1 MQPDY
6 KKYPEIPRGCQL
18 NENKKSGTF
27 QIFREGKYRSEGCTS
42 KRESIGTITKD
53 GKLVFSDMWVLRN
66 EVRSLRQ
73 QLTDLKN
80 AHEVGGT
87 NEKSETADEH
97 ARTVCEQL
105 TQVIDESHLD
115 LRHQSYVSVPM
126 ATICL
131 GALISG
137 LSGGTDCVAIGD
149 FITQHADFFAKYF
162 PDCDFS
168 KVSHDTVRRALMMVD
183 VTNFEEFMKLILSPL
198 VKPGINRV
206 IAADGQAVRATG
218 KYDSKKDCVSNWTM
232 MMNFYDVSNRVVL
245 AHRAISEKTNEI
257 TVGPAMLENLNVA
270 GSIVTADAMSCQVNF
285 VEKVLDGGANY
296 CISLK
301 GNQEKS
307 WNEVMCLFN
316 TVHPDQIIH
325 AEGDWEF
332 GHGRI
337 ERRDISM
344 IRGVLLSTPI
354 KEKWP
359 GLAEG
364 AIVKVRSYRERKNST
379 RKGSWEDRYYI
390 TSLPA
395 KKNVLAKVAE
405 VIRSH
410 WGVENNLHWML
421 DNLFQQDR
429 VQAEDPAYISN
440 RTALNKICLAL
451 LENYRFYLWDHG
463 LAPANLSLGLLQKR
477 CHDPMVGIRCIGYAL
492 GWLK

>member
-6 KKYPEIPRGCQL
+6 DKYPEIPRGCQL

-53 GKLVFSDMWVLRN
+53 GKLVFSETWTLRN
-66 EVRSLRQ
+66 EVRNLKQ
-73 QLTDLKN
+73 QLTELKRSD
-80 AHEVGGT
+80 GKG
-87 NEKSETADEH
+87 EKPQDTGSDKH
-97 ARTVCEQL
+97 VQTVCKEL
-105 TQVIDESHLD
+105 TKVIDESRLD
-115 LRHQSYVSVPM
+115 LRHQSYVSIPM
-126 ATICL
+126 ETLCL
-131 GALISG
+131 GALLSG

-149 FITQHADFFAKYF
+149 FISQHSDFFAKYF
-162 PDCDFS
+162 PGCDFS

-183 VTNFEEFMKLILSPL
+183 VTTFDEFMKLILSPL
-198 VKPGINRV
+198 VKPGLTRV
-206 IAADGQAVRATG
+206 IAADGQATRASG
-218 KYDSKKDCVSNWTM
+218 KYDPKKDCVSGWTM
-232 MMNFYDVSNRVVL
+232 MMNFFDVNNRTVL

-257 TVGPAMLENLNVA
+257 TVGPEMLENLNVS
-270 GSIVTADAMSCQVNF
+270 GCIVTADAMSCQVNF

-316 TVHPDQIIH
+316 TAHPDQILH
-325 AEGDWEF
+325 AKGNWEF

-344 IRGVLLSTPI
+344 IRGALLSAPI

-364 AIVKVRSYRERKNST
+364 AVIKIHSYRERKNSS

-395 KKNVLAKVAE
+395 QKNMLAKVAE

-410 WGVENNLHWML
+410 WGIENNLHWML

-429 VQAEDPAYISN
+429 VQAEDPTYISN

-451 LENYRFYLWDHG
+451 LENYRFYLWDHD

-477 CHDPMVGIRCIGYAL
+477 CHDPMVSIQCIGYAL
-492 GWLK
+492 GWLS